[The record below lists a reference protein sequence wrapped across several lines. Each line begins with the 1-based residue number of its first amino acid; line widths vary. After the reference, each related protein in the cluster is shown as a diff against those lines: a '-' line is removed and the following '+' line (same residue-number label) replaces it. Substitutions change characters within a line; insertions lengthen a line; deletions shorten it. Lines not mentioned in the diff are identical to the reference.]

1 MLYLEI
7 RNIGKFTSLLFSD
20 DSFDRFLLH
29 EASFETRFTAIF
41 EGKKNAAYF
50 SEEEKEKELAEP
62 NVRWSEIRPAAFK
75 LLQGKKLP
83 VSFKVVL
90 LTAPGVTKTVVEKSG
105 FLGCPV
111 SSLSVSA
118 VYREQR
124 LLLRTGVSYGGFSMD
139 RSLEKYWDDSV
150 QKFLTDHDIEY
161 AEPEI

>member
-7 RNIGKFTSLLFSD
+7 RNIGNFTSLLFSQ

-29 EASFETRFTAIF
+29 EASFETRFTTII

-50 SEEEKEKELAEP
+50 SEEEKEQELSEGF
-62 NVRWSEIRPAAFK
+62 VRWSEIRPAAFK

-83 VSFKVVL
+83 VSFKVIL
-90 LTAPGVTKTVVEKSG
+90 LTSPGVTKNMAEKAG
-105 FLGCPV
+105 FSGCPV
-111 SSLSVSA
+111 SSLSISA
-118 VYREQR
+118 VYRDQK

-150 QKFLTDHDIEY
+150 LKFLSDREIEFG
-161 AEPEI
+161 EPEI